1 MGWIEIKPISLW
13 YYFIFV
19 GSTT

>member
-13 YYFIFV
+13 YYFIFG